1 MGALAESKPGRREQN
16 KIQNR
21 RAILDAG
28 LEVFGSIGYERATI
42 TDVVKASGLSV
53 GTFYNYY
60 GDKDSVF
67 AELVS
72 ELLAKARIALNH
84 ARNEAS
90 SLEDFIMGAFEAYGR
105 LIAAHP
111 AMQNLI
117 AKNTQSFRQFVFGGG
132 DIAELVTD
140 LESDMD
146 KAIKLGVLPAF
157 PVRLMTSAMIGAG
170 AEVFAFDSTQ
180 SDVSPEVKAR
190 FLGDLFIGGIQRLSQ
205 ARAQ

>member
-1 MGALAESKPGRREQN
+1 MGALLSAKPGRRERN

-28 LEVFGSIGYERATI
+28 LTVFSSIGYERATI

-72 ELLAKARIALNH
+72 ELLAKARLALTN
-84 ARNEAS
+84 ARNEAD
-90 SLEDFIMGAFEAYGR
+90 SLEEFIMGAFLAYGR
-105 LIAAHP
+105 LIEEQP
-111 AMQNLI
+111 AMRNLI
-117 AKNTQSFRQFVFGGG
+117 AKNTQPFRQFVFGGG
-132 DIAELVTD
+132 DIAELITD
-140 LESDMD
+140 LENDMD
-146 KAIKLGVLPAF
+146 QAIQNGLLPPF

-170 AEVFAFDSTQ
+170 AEVFAFDSSQ
-180 SDVSPEVKAR
+180 SDVSPELRAR
-190 FLGDLFIGGIQRLSQ
+190 FLGDLFIGGIQRLS
-205 ARAQ
+205 RAAE